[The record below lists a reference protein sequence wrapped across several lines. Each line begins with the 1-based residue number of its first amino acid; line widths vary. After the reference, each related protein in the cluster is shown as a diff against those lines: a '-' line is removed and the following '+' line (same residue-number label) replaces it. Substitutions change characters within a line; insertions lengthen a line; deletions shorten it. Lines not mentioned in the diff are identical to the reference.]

1 MKVDDLFVGKIVVC
15 NGNLVVVSG
24 LDYTR
29 TGEFTIKNGVKI
41 LIKYPDGSKGSVHP
55 SELERSEE

>member
-15 NGNLVVVSG
+15 HGHLVVVSG
-24 LDYTR
+24 LDDVSS
-29 TGEFTIKNGVKI
+29 GKFTIKNGVKI